1 LLSLFVRILHT
12 TLTPAVQRFLLTVTP
27 FIPADSAPSVDDL
40 NAIEVSFSKSGET
53 AVAGVAEAKAEVAAP
68 VKVLG
73 ANGIQIGNYNI
84 AGQRVK

>member
-1 LLSLFVRILHT
+1 MAFPVFAETSYYVNACGSKMSSNGF
-12 TLTPAVQRFLLTVTP
+12 A
-27 FIPADSAPSVDDL
+27 FIAADEPTMDGL
-40 NAIEVSFSKSGET
+40 NAIKVSFSKAGET

-73 ANGIQIGNYNI
+73 ANGIQIGNYNV